1 MAGRSDRVMRKFSVL
16 CVCFTLFNL
25 TLLVA
30 LCTFNICSGDEVFS
44 LSDDRWRGAK
54 LMMGERTWKHGGGV
68 GRRKNR
74 TIQKN
79 KSEKFQLF
87 SRVTLFLSSLYLFAP
102 TKHKERGKMILFIT
116 RINHYLLNS
125 VNVA

>member
-1 MAGRSDRVMRKFSVL
+1 MAGWSDLVTRKFSVL

-30 LCTFNICSGDEVFS
+30 LCAFNICSGDEVFS
-44 LSDDRWRGAK
+44 LSDDRWGGAK

-87 SRVTLFLSSLYLFAP
+87 SRVILFLSSLYLFAQP
-102 TKHKERGKMILFIT
+102 TQRKGGR
-116 RINHYLLNS
+116 
-125 VNVA
+125 

>member
-1 MAGRSDRVMRKFSVL
+1 MAGRSDLVTRKFSVL

-30 LCTFNICSGDEVFS
+30 LCAFNICSGDEVFS
-44 LSDDRWRGAK
+44 LSDDRWGGAK

-74 TIQKN
+74 TIQEN
-79 KSEKFQLF
+79 KSEKFQFVLPRYSVSF
-87 SRVTLFLSSLYLFAP
+87 IVVSVRPNQTQR
-102 TKHKERGKMILFIT
+102 RGEDDFI
-116 RINHYLLNS
+116 YYS
-125 VNVA
+125 Y